1 MLAII
6 PRSRMLVSAL
16 LSAVLSCSALAA
28 NAQAEQQSEAPLKP
42 PITQPP
48 PQTVSPASQTTS
60 PDPQPQPQS
69 GSRQSKKAAKNKNG
83 TEPQDGDTIDDPQE
97 KSLPATATLNALAE
111 TSGVEGE
118 AKRLPGCPL
127 SNYKGKPLE
136 FMELKIKNNSNQPI
150 IVLGNLVLAR
160 LDGPT
165 DGNAVPAA
173 APEAEKSLEK
183 NSIPKLTKGGKFAVA
198 AVSVGSLG
206 LAGPVFHEMLMPKQ
220 NRKRDLGVALGRDG
234 PRHEIEG
241 ERFTRRLIMPGDETS
256 GWFGFD
262 VPPQS
267 KISDVR
273 VPVLFAPF
281 DLPSGALVLSVKGV
295 KVSTGAPQPAP

>member
-1 MLAII
+1 MFAITTK
-6 PRSRMLVSAL
+6 SRMLACAL
-16 LSAVLSCSALAA
+16 LSAVLSCAALAA
-28 NAQAEQQSEAPLKP
+28 VAQGEPQNEAQLKP
-42 PITQPP
+42 PI
-48 PQTVSPASQTTS
+48 A
-60 PDPQPQPQS
+60 QPQS
-69 GSRQSKKAAKNKNG
+69 KSPVPQDSPDSQSKPEPRQSKKAAKNKNG
-83 TEPQDGDTIDDPQE
+83 TQSQDVDAVDTIDDPQD
-97 KSLPATATLNALAE
+97 KAIPATATLNALAE

-160 LDGPT
+160 LDGPS
-165 DGNAVPAA
+165 DGNAVSAA
-173 APEAEKSLEK
+173 APESEKSLEQ
-183 NSIPKLTKGGKFAVA
+183 NAIPKLTKGGKFAVA